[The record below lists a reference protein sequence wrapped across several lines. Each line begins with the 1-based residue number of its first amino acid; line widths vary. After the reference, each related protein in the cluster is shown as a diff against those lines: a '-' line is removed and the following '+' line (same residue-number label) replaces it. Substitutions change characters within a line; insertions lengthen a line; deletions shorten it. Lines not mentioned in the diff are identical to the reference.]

1 MINEEINYF
10 PELKDQIVKR
20 FSHVTSYVVLL
31 DEYSKKIDAYNSNIY
46 MIN

>member
-20 FSHVTSYVVLL
+20 FSHVTSYKDIVNSYCKMI
-31 DEYSKKIDAYNSNIY
+31 DDYNENSYKIN
-46 MIN
+46 